1 MPHVTIS
8 DVENEEIG
16 AKKSVFHL
24 FFFSRLYGKVDKNLS
39 CFFSIHSIVCTRVK
53 GKKKRCRCTP
63 TFVNLKSNTMKNTL
77 QRYTVCANSARK
89 YIEMLHFYAFS

>member
-8 DVENEEIG
+8 GVENEEIG
-16 AKKSVFHL
+16 TEKRFSHSI
-24 FFFSRLYGKVDKNLS
+24 FFSRLNGKVDKILS
-39 CFFSIHSIVCTRVK
+39 CFFNIQTIVCTRVM

-77 QRYTVCANSARK
+77 QRYTVCANNARK
-89 YIEMLHFYAFS
+89 FMEKMYFYAFS